1 MGESEEKAF
10 GICLA
15 GQWLGF
21 STFTAGPWWYN
32 PCGATY
38 SVTPHISK

>member
-21 STFTAGPWWYN
+21 STFTAGPQ
-32 PCGATY
+32 
-38 SVTPHISK
+38 V